1 MTGTSAI
8 HPLETVTYPRLRKNG
23 SAPPRAATAVVDD
36 VQNRRLGV
44 VAIDGDENFEVCKK
58 FDPPVFIRRGGLQVD
73 DPLVRVML
81 WIERVDDASTETL
94 VRSNFSSDVL
104 GERLPGRDL
113 YVDNLR
119 YRRAG
124 KRVAEQQDND
134 RPMRLCKNP
143 PS

>member
-1 MTGTSAI
+1 M
-8 HPLETVTYPRLRKNG
+8 
-23 SAPPRAATAVVDD
+23 
-36 VQNRRLGV
+36 
-44 VAIDGDENFEVCKK
+44 VAIDGGENLEVCKK
-58 FDPPVFIRRGGLQVD
+58 FDPPVFIRRGGLEVD

-124 KRVAEQQDND
+124 NRVAEQQDND
-134 RPMRLCKNP
+134 HPMRLCKNP